1 MDIKAKQTEFKVSKN
16 PSKKVVKPRVNANPA
31 PESDTDSQGTD

>member
-1 MDIKAKQTEFKVSKN
+1 MDSKDIEKESKE
-16 PSKKVVKPRVNANPA
+16 PKEPKKKVIKTKVEANPA